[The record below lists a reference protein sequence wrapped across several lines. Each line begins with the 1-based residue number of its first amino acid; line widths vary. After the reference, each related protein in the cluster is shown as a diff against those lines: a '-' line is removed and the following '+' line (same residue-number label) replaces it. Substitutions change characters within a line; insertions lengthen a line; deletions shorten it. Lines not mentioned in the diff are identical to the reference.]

1 MSFNK
6 GYELKKFEA
15 HWEKLRIEYAAAGMT
30 KEAIQKMYDYDRQQ
44 FNSERT
50 FIERTQE
57 FTAPAY
63 ESSEEEASP
72 LMLRYQDAITVT
84 DTYHETKSRFAWI
97 GEIVAPIVEGRS
109 VVLFVGLIILLTT
122 IMTNVA
128 NNMAT
133 LAIFTPVAYTVGIS
147 TGADINMLAVMLCVL
162 MTGAIGL
169 ATPPASSTTAYLA
182 GEKEWVPGNSVMKY
196 GVIFCV
202 FNMIIVYVFG
212 FRLGSLLF

>member
-97 GEIVAPIVEGRS
+97 GEIENERLLSALENLKS
-109 VVLFVGLIILLTT
+109 EDDLKLLTFY
-122 IMTNVA
+122 A
-128 NNMAT
+128 YEG
-133 LAIFTPVAYTVGIS
+133 YTVTEIS
-147 TGADINMLAVMLCVL
+147 KVL
-162 MTGAIGL
+162 GVSQPTISIKIKRITNFL
-169 ATPPASSTTAYLA
+169 KKFDFDAT
-182 GEKEWVPGNSVMKY
+182 N
-196 GVIFCV
+196 
-202 FNMIIVYVFG
+202 
-212 FRLGSLLF
+212 

>member
-30 KEAIQKMYDYDRQQ
+30 EEAIQKMYDYDRLQ

-97 GEIVAPIVEGRS
+97 GEIENERLLSALENLS
-109 VVLFVGLIILLTT
+109 EDDLKLLTFY
-122 IMTNVA
+122 A
-128 NNMAT
+128 YDG
-133 LAIFTPVAYTVGIS
+133 YTVTEIS
-147 TGADINMLAVMLCVL
+147 KVL
-162 MTGAIGL
+162 
-169 ATPPASSTTAYLA
+169 
-182 GEKEWVPGNSVMKY
+182 
-196 GVIFCV
+196 GVSQPTISIKIKRITNFLKK
-202 FNMIIVYVFG
+202 FDFDAMD
-212 FRLGSLLF
+212 

>member
-1 MSFNK
+1 MFVRFSWMPQAAKYPQPSKFSTFYDLSKIWRFTLSFNR

-97 GEIVAPIVEGRS
+97 GEIENEQ
-109 VVLFVGLIILLTT
+109 LLT
-122 IMTNVA
+122 A
-128 NNMAT
+128 LET
-133 LAIFTPVAYTVGIS
+133 LKTEDLEIITMYAYEGYDITEIS
-147 TGADINMLAVMLCVL
+147 KV
-162 MTGAIGL
+162 
-169 ATPPASSTTAYLA
+169 
-182 GEKEWVPGNSVMKY
+182 Y
-196 GVIFCV
+196 GVSRPTISIKIKRITKFLKN
-202 FNMIIVYVFG
+202 FNFNATN
-212 FRLGSLLF
+212 

>member
-84 DTYHETKSRFAWI
+84 DTYHETKS
-97 GEIVAPIVEGRS
+97 
-109 VVLFVGLIILLTT
+109 L
-122 IMTNVA
+122 
-128 NNMAT
+128 
-133 LAIFTPVAYTVGIS
+133 Y
-147 TGADINMLAVMLCVL
+147 
-162 MTGAIGL
+162 
-169 ATPPASSTTAYLA
+169 
-182 GEKEWVPGNSVMKY
+182 
-196 GVIFCV
+196 
-202 FNMIIVYVFG
+202 
-212 FRLGSLLF
+212 

>member
-97 GEIVAPIVEGRS
+97 GEIENERLLSALENLS
-109 VVLFVGLIILLTT
+109 EDDLKLLTFY
-122 IMTNVA
+122 A
-128 NNMAT
+128 YDG
-133 LAIFTPVAYTVGIS
+133 YTVTEIS
-147 TGADINMLAVMLCVL
+147 KVL
-162 MTGAIGL
+162 
-169 ATPPASSTTAYLA
+169 
-182 GEKEWVPGNSVMKY
+182 
-196 GVIFCV
+196 GVSQPTISIKIKRITNFLKK
-202 FNMIIVYVFG
+202 FDFDAMD
-212 FRLGSLLF
+212 

>member
-97 GEIVAPIVEGRS
+97 GEIENERLLSALEKLS
-109 VVLFVGLIILLTT
+109 EDDLKLLTLYT
-122 IMTNVA
+122 YEG
-128 NNMAT
+128 
-133 LAIFTPVAYTVGIS
+133 YTVTEIS
-147 TGADINMLAVMLCVL
+147 
-162 MTGAIGL
+162 
-169 ATPPASSTTAYLA
+169 
-182 GEKEWVPGNSVMKY
+182 K
-196 GVIFCV
+196 V
-202 FNMIIVYVFG
+202 FRVSQPTISIKIKRITNFLKKFDFDAMD
-212 FRLGSLLF
+212 

>member
-30 KEAIQKMYDYDRQQ
+30 EEVIQKMYDYDRQQ

-72 LMLRYQDAITVT
+72 LMLRYQEAITTT
-84 DTYHETKSRFAWI
+84 DTYHETKSKFAWI
-97 GEIVAPIVEGRS
+97 GEIENERLLSALENLS
-109 VVLFVGLIILLTT
+109 EDDLKLLTFY
-122 IMTNVA
+122 A
-128 NNMAT
+128 YEG
-133 LAIFTPVAYTVGIS
+133 YTVTEIS
-147 TGADINMLAVMLCVL
+147 KVL
-162 MTGAIGL
+162 
-169 ATPPASSTTAYLA
+169 
-182 GEKEWVPGNSVMKY
+182 
-196 GVIFCV
+196 GVSQPTISIKIKRITNFLKK
-202 FNMIIVYVFG
+202 FDFDAMD
-212 FRLGSLLF
+212 